1 MGIVDL
7 KRPRGGER
15 FLFVH
20 EACVDRD
27 NETKGGPYWQ
37 MKRRIENGSM
47 RILWLKGG
55 SDIVS
60 AITSR

>member
-1 MGIVDL
+1 MGIVDV
-7 KRPRGGER
+7 KRPGGGKR

-27 NETKGGPYWQ
+27 NETKGGSYWQ
-37 MKRRIENGSM
+37 MKRRIEDRSM

-55 SDIVS
+55 SDLAS
-60 AITSR
+60 AIASR